1 MSEKYLIFGATG
13 SVGSSL
19 AEQLKNSGND
29 IHLVARNESEVKTI
43 AEKLGCSYTVADVL
57 EDGFIEKVKSD
68 INDIKGIAYC
78 VGSIDL
84 KPLRM
89 VTEAD
94 MNKCMKLNLYSA
106 IEAIKGF
113 QESLKKN
120 KGSVVLFSTVAAQRG
135 FTNHTIIASAKAAV
149 EGLTV
154 TLAAEFAPN
163 IRVNCIAPSL
173 SKSKIAEP
181 MLKNPAIAEGIAKAH
196 PLKRLG
202 EGKDSAALAK
212 FLITEESSWVTGQVI
227 AVAVALGAQDLFKN
241 LISGILVLVE
251 KRFKIGDWI
260 LVEGIIEGIVEKI
273 GFRSTVLRKF
283 DKSLAIIPNF
293 QFAENAV
300 INISETT
307 NWRIDWA
314 ITLQYDTTVDQL
326 KKIRNEI
333 EDHINKNDDF
343 DKAVGVAVRVEKFS
357 DSSID
362 MRVRCFTTSNSFS
375 TWLEVKEKLAI
386 EIKQIVEGNKAAFA
400 FPSQSIYIE
409 KK

>member
-19 AEQLKNSGND
+19 AEKLKNSGND
-29 IHLVARNESEVKTI
+29 VHLVARNEDEVETI

-57 EDGFIEKVKSD
+57 EVGFIEKIKSD
-68 INDIKGIAYC
+68 INDIKGVAYC

-120 KGSVVLFSTVAAQRG
+120 KGSIVLFSTVAAQRG
-135 FTNHTIIASAKAAV
+135 FTNHTIIASTKAAV

-154 TLAAEFAPN
+154 TLAAEFAPH
-163 IRVNCIAPSL
+163 IRVNCVAPSL

-181 MLKNPAIAEGIAKAH
+181 MLKNPTIAEGIAKAH

-212 FLITEESSWVTGQVI
+212 FLITEESSWVTGQII
-227 AVAVALGAQDLFKN
+227 AVDG
-241 LISGILVLVE
+241 G
-251 KRFKIGDWI
+251 
-260 LVEGIIEGIVEKI
+260 
-273 GFRSTVLRKF
+273 RS
-283 DKSLAIIPNF
+283 
-293 QFAENAV
+293 
-300 INISETT
+300 
-307 NWRIDWA
+307 
-314 ITLQYDTTVDQL
+314 
-326 KKIRNEI
+326 
-333 EDHINKNDDF
+333 
-343 DKAVGVAVRVEKFS
+343 
-357 DSSID
+357 
-362 MRVRCFTTSNSFS
+362 
-375 TWLEVKEKLAI
+375 KL
-386 EIKQIVEGNKAAFA
+386 
-400 FPSQSIYIE
+400 S
-409 KK
+409 

>member
-29 IHLVARNESEVKTI
+29 IHLVARNESEVKAI

-57 EDGFIEKVKSD
+57 EDGYIEKVKSD
-68 INDIKGIAYC
+68 INDIKGVAYC

-212 FLITEESSWVTGQVI
+212 FLITEESSWITGQII
-227 AVAVALGAQDLFKN
+227 AVDG
-241 LISGILVLVE
+241 G
-251 KRFKIGDWI
+251 
-260 LVEGIIEGIVEKI
+260 
-273 GFRSTVLRKF
+273 RS
-283 DKSLAIIPNF
+283 
-293 QFAENAV
+293 
-300 INISETT
+300 
-307 NWRIDWA
+307 
-314 ITLQYDTTVDQL
+314 
-326 KKIRNEI
+326 
-333 EDHINKNDDF
+333 
-343 DKAVGVAVRVEKFS
+343 
-357 DSSID
+357 
-362 MRVRCFTTSNSFS
+362 
-375 TWLEVKEKLAI
+375 KL
-386 EIKQIVEGNKAAFA
+386 
-400 FPSQSIYIE
+400 S
-409 KK
+409 

>member
-29 IHLVARNESEVKTI
+29 IHLVARNESEVKAI

-120 KGSVVLFSTVAAQRG
+120 RGSVVLFSTVAAQRG
-135 FTNHTIIASAKAAV
+135 FTNHTIIASTKAAV

-181 MLKNPAIAEGIAKAH
+181 MLKNSTIAEGIAKAH
-196 PLKRLG
+196 PLKR
-202 EGKDSAALAK
+202 
-212 FLITEESSWVTGQVI
+212 
-227 AVAVALGAQDLFKN
+227 FKCT
-241 LISGILVLVE
+241 
-251 KRFKIGDWI
+251 K
-260 LVEGIIEGIVEKI
+260 
-273 GFRSTVLRKF
+273 
-283 DKSLAIIPNF
+283 
-293 QFAENAV
+293 
-300 INISETT
+300 
-307 NWRIDWA
+307 
-314 ITLQYDTTVDQL
+314 
-326 KKIRNEI
+326 
-333 EDHINKNDDF
+333 
-343 DKAVGVAVRVEKFS
+343 
-357 DSSID
+357 
-362 MRVRCFTTSNSFS
+362 CFN
-375 TWLEVKEKLAI
+375 
-386 EIKQIVEGNKAAFA
+386 
-400 FPSQSIYIE
+400 
-409 KK
+409 

>member
-68 INDIKGIAYC
+68 INDIKGVAYC

-106 IEAIKGF
+106 IEVIKGF

-181 MLKNPAIAEGIAKAH
+181 MLKNPTIAEGIAKAH

-212 FLITEESSWVTGQVI
+212 FLITEESSWITGQI
-227 AVAVALGAQDLFKN
+227 VAVDG
-241 LISGILVLVE
+241 G
-251 KRFKIGDWI
+251 
-260 LVEGIIEGIVEKI
+260 
-273 GFRSTVLRKF
+273 RS
-283 DKSLAIIPNF
+283 
-293 QFAENAV
+293 
-300 INISETT
+300 
-307 NWRIDWA
+307 
-314 ITLQYDTTVDQL
+314 
-326 KKIRNEI
+326 
-333 EDHINKNDDF
+333 
-343 DKAVGVAVRVEKFS
+343 
-357 DSSID
+357 
-362 MRVRCFTTSNSFS
+362 
-375 TWLEVKEKLAI
+375 KL
-386 EIKQIVEGNKAAFA
+386 
-400 FPSQSIYIE
+400 S
-409 KK
+409 

>member
-19 AEQLKNSGND
+19 AEQLKNSGSD
-29 IHLVARNESEVKTI
+29 IHLVARNEDEVKVI
-43 AEKLGCSYTVADVL
+43 ADKLGCSYTVADVL

-68 INDIKGIAYC
+68 INEIKGIAYC

-106 IEAIKGF
+106 IEAIKGY

-212 FLITEESSWVTGQVI
+212 FLITEESSWITGQII
-227 AVAVALGAQDLFKN
+227 AVDG
-241 LISGILVLVE
+241 G
-251 KRFKIGDWI
+251 
-260 LVEGIIEGIVEKI
+260 
-273 GFRSTVLRKF
+273 RS
-283 DKSLAIIPNF
+283 
-293 QFAENAV
+293 
-300 INISETT
+300 
-307 NWRIDWA
+307 
-314 ITLQYDTTVDQL
+314 
-326 KKIRNEI
+326 
-333 EDHINKNDDF
+333 
-343 DKAVGVAVRVEKFS
+343 
-357 DSSID
+357 
-362 MRVRCFTTSNSFS
+362 
-375 TWLEVKEKLAI
+375 KL
-386 EIKQIVEGNKAAFA
+386 
-400 FPSQSIYIE
+400 S
-409 KK
+409 

>member
-19 AEQLKNSGND
+19 AEQLKNSDND
-29 IHLVARNESEVKTI
+29 IHLVARNESEVKII
-43 AEKLGCSYTVADVL
+43 AEKLGCTYTVADVL

-68 INDIKGIAYC
+68 INEIKGIAYC

-94 MNKCMKLNLYSA
+94 MNKCMKLNLYSG

-154 TLAAEFAPN
+154 TLAAEFAPH

-212 FLITEESSWVTGQVI
+212 FLITEESSWITGQII
-227 AVAVALGAQDLFKN
+227 AVDG
-241 LISGILVLVE
+241 G
-251 KRFKIGDWI
+251 
-260 LVEGIIEGIVEKI
+260 
-273 GFRSTVLRKF
+273 RS
-283 DKSLAIIPNF
+283 
-293 QFAENAV
+293 
-300 INISETT
+300 
-307 NWRIDWA
+307 
-314 ITLQYDTTVDQL
+314 
-326 KKIRNEI
+326 
-333 EDHINKNDDF
+333 
-343 DKAVGVAVRVEKFS
+343 
-357 DSSID
+357 
-362 MRVRCFTTSNSFS
+362 
-375 TWLEVKEKLAI
+375 KL
-386 EIKQIVEGNKAAFA
+386 
-400 FPSQSIYIE
+400 S
-409 KK
+409 

>member
-19 AEQLKNSGND
+19 AEQLKNSGSD
-29 IHLVARNESEVKTI
+29 IHLVARSESEVKVI
-43 AEKLGCSYTVADVL
+43 ADKLGCSYTVADVL

-68 INDIKGIAYC
+68 IDEIKGIAYC

-106 IEAIKGF
+106 IEAIKGY

-202 EGKDSAALAK
+202 KGKDSAALAK
-212 FLITEESSWVTGQVI
+212 FLITEESSWITGQII
-227 AVAVALGAQDLFKN
+227 AVDG
-241 LISGILVLVE
+241 G
-251 KRFKIGDWI
+251 
-260 LVEGIIEGIVEKI
+260 
-273 GFRSTVLRKF
+273 RS
-283 DKSLAIIPNF
+283 
-293 QFAENAV
+293 
-300 INISETT
+300 
-307 NWRIDWA
+307 
-314 ITLQYDTTVDQL
+314 
-326 KKIRNEI
+326 
-333 EDHINKNDDF
+333 
-343 DKAVGVAVRVEKFS
+343 
-357 DSSID
+357 
-362 MRVRCFTTSNSFS
+362 
-375 TWLEVKEKLAI
+375 KL
-386 EIKQIVEGNKAAFA
+386 
-400 FPSQSIYIE
+400 S
-409 KK
+409 

>member
-43 AEKLGCSYTVADVL
+43 AEKLSCSYTVADVL
-57 EDGFIEKVKSD
+57 ENGFIEKVKSD
-68 INDIKGIAYC
+68 INDVKGIAYC

-113 QESLKKN
+113 QEILKKN

-181 MLKNPAIAEGIAKAH
+181 MLKNTTIAEGIAKAH

-212 FLITEESSWVTGQVI
+212 FLITEESSWVTGQII
-227 AVAVALGAQDLFKN
+227 AVDG
-241 LISGILVLVE
+241 G
-251 KRFKIGDWI
+251 
-260 LVEGIIEGIVEKI
+260 
-273 GFRSTVLRKF
+273 RS
-283 DKSLAIIPNF
+283 
-293 QFAENAV
+293 
-300 INISETT
+300 
-307 NWRIDWA
+307 
-314 ITLQYDTTVDQL
+314 
-326 KKIRNEI
+326 
-333 EDHINKNDDF
+333 
-343 DKAVGVAVRVEKFS
+343 
-357 DSSID
+357 
-362 MRVRCFTTSNSFS
+362 
-375 TWLEVKEKLAI
+375 KL
-386 EIKQIVEGNKAAFA
+386 
-400 FPSQSIYIE
+400 S
-409 KK
+409 

>member
-29 IHLVARNESEVKTI
+29 IHLVARNESEVKAI
-43 AEKLGCSYTVADVL
+43 AEQLSCSYTVADVL
-57 EDGFIEKVKSD
+57 EDGFIEKVKTD
-68 INDIKGIAYC
+68 INEIKGIAYC

-89 VTEAD
+89 VTETD

-106 IEAIKGF
+106 IEVIKGF

-135 FTNHTIIASAKAAV
+135 FTNHTIIASTKAAV

-181 MLKNPAIAEGIAKAH
+181 MLKNPTIAEGIAKAH

-212 FLITEESSWVTGQVI
+212 FLITEESSWITGQII
-227 AVAVALGAQDLFKN
+227 AVDG
-241 LISGILVLVE
+241 G
-251 KRFKIGDWI
+251 
-260 LVEGIIEGIVEKI
+260 
-273 GFRSTVLRKF
+273 RS
-283 DKSLAIIPNF
+283 
-293 QFAENAV
+293 
-300 INISETT
+300 
-307 NWRIDWA
+307 
-314 ITLQYDTTVDQL
+314 
-326 KKIRNEI
+326 
-333 EDHINKNDDF
+333 
-343 DKAVGVAVRVEKFS
+343 
-357 DSSID
+357 
-362 MRVRCFTTSNSFS
+362 
-375 TWLEVKEKLAI
+375 KL
-386 EIKQIVEGNKAAFA
+386 
-400 FPSQSIYIE
+400 S
-409 KK
+409 